1 MSDRKLSP
9 HLLEK
14 GNKIGIVSTARK
26 ISPEE
31 IAPAINVFQRWGLQV
46 VKGNNLHA
54 QDNQFAGSDNQRL
67 EDIQQMLDDPQIRA
81 VICARGG
88 YGTARLIDDIDF
100 SGFLRAPKWIAG
112 YSDVT
117 ALHSHINT
125 NCGIET
131 LHSTMPLNF
140 PENASENE
148 SILSLK
154 KALFQGQLDY
164 EVSQFEVFNDTGFE
178 MITGELT
185 GGNLSMLYSLIGSP
199 SDIQTKDKI
208 LFIEDLDEYLY
219 HVDRMMLNLMRSG
232 KLNQIKALLVGWMS
246 DMNDNSIPFG
256 KNAHEIIRERMQKTN
271 IPVIFGFPAG
281 HLEPNLA
288 LILGRKIRI
297 QRKNVLTLRF

>member
-9 HLLEK
+9 PLLEK

-31 IAPAINVFQRWGLQV
+31 IAPAIDVFQSWGLKV
-46 VKGNNLHA
+46 VKGRNLHSEN
-54 QDNQFAGSDNQRL
+54 NQFAGSDKQRL
-67 EDIQQMLDDPQIRA
+67 EDIQQMLDDPEIRA

-100 SGFLRAPKWIAG
+100 SGFLNSPKWIAG

-125 NCGIET
+125 NFGIET
-131 LHSTMPLNF
+131 LHSAMPLNF
-140 PENASENE
+140 PADGSENE
-148 SILSLK
+148 SVLSLK
-154 KALFQGQLDY
+154 KALFQGQVNY
-164 EVSQFEVFNDTGFE
+164 ELNQFEVFNDNGFE
-178 MITGELT
+178 TLTGELT

-199 SDIQTKDKI
+199 SDIQTKGKI

-232 KLNQIKALLVGWMS
+232 KLNEIKALLVGWMS
-246 DMNDNSIPFG
+246 DMNDNPIPFG

-281 HLEPNLA
+281 HLEPNLT

-297 QRKNVLTLRF
+297 QRKNVLTLKF

>member
-125 NCGIET
+125 NFGIET
-131 LHSTMPLNF
+131 LHSAMPLNF
-140 PENASENE
+140 PADGSENE
-148 SILSLK
+148 SILSFK